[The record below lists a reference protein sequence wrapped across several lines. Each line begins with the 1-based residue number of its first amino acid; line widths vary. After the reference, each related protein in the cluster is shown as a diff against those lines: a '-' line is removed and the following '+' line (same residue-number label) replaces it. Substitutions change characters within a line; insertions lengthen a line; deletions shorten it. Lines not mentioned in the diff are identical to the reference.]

1 MSSVLS
7 FQTFMNFFLLMNAK
21 EDILKNV
28 GNQTVD
34 FYILFSN
41 AMEVNGY
48 RQLFDLTW
56 GWVNVPER
64 TAKNLNQIYK
74 KL

>member
-1 MSSVLS
+1 
-7 FQTFMNFFLLMNAK
+7 MNAK

-48 RQLFDLTW
+48 RQLFGLEW
-56 GWVNVPER
+56 HEGE
-64 TAKNLNQIYK
+64 
-74 KL
+74 

>member
-48 RQLFDLTW
+48 RQLFGLEW
-56 GWVNVPER
+56 HEGE
-64 TAKNLNQIYK
+64 
-74 KL
+74 